1 MMKKLKMSQ
10 SAKTAVLLGVMCSI
24 AYLAVYIARNILG
37 AVTPQMVSGG
47 FAEEYIGAVSSVY
60 FVTYAVGQLI
70 NGAIGDRIKARW
82 MISIGLFGAG
92 VTNFVFTLVAADGLG
107 AMVAYG
113 ATGFFLS
120 MIYGPMAK
128 LVSENTEHIYAVRCS
143 VGYTFSS
150 LLGSP
155 LAGLL
160 ASFLVWQSVFA
171 VSSAALFAMAVVC
184 FGVFLIFER
193 RGIIRTHKKDDANK
207 PEMQSVK
214 ALFRHQIVKFSLI
227 SILTGVVRTS
237 VVFWLPT
244 YLNQYLGFSEQSAAG
259 IFTVATL
266 IISLETFVA
275 VFIYERVGRRMDLS
289 VLLFFGASALFFVL
303 TYFVAMPIPN
313 IIFIVLAIMSANGAA
328 AIIWSVYCPS
338 LRDTGRVSGVTGFLD
353 FLSYM
358 AAALANIVFANAAT
372 DIGWKNLILV
382 WLGLMAVG
390 VVIALPY
397 KKSYDRAS
405 REL

>member
-1 MMKKLKMSQ
+1 MIKKLKISQ
-10 SAKTAVLLGVMCSI
+10 NAKTAVLLGVMCSI

-37 AVTPQMVSGG
+37 AVTPQMVGDG
-47 FAEEYIGAVSSVY
+47 FAEEYIGVISSVY

-70 NGAIGDRIKARW
+70 NGAIGDRIKARR

-92 VTNFVFTLVAADGLG
+92 VTNFVFTFVAADRLG

-155 LAGLL
+155 MAGLL

-184 FGVFLIFER
+184 FTVFLVFER
-193 RGIIRTHKKDDANK
+193 RGIIKTRKKDAEK

-214 ALFRHQIVKFSLI
+214 VLLRHQIVKYSLV
-227 SILTGVVRTS
+227 SVLTGVVRTS

-289 VLLFFGASALFFVL
+289 VLLFFGASVLFFVL
-303 TYFVAMPIPN
+303 TYFVALPIPN

-338 LRDTGRVSGVTGFLD
+338 LRETGRVSGVTGFLD

-358 AAALANIVFANAAT
+358 AAAVANIVFANAAT

-397 KKSYDRAS
+397 KKK
-405 REL
+405 L

>member
-1 MMKKLKMSQ
+1 MIKKLKISQ
-10 SAKTAVLLGVMCSI
+10 SAKRAVLLGVMCSI

-37 AVTPQMVSGG
+37 AVTPQMVGDG
-47 FAEEYIGAVSSVY
+47 FTEEYIGVISSVY

-70 NGAIGDRIKARW
+70 NGAIGDRIKAGW

-92 VTNFVFTLVAADGLG
+92 VTNFVFTFVAADRLG
-107 AMVAYG
+107 AMIAYG

-155 LAGLL
+155 MAGLL

-184 FGVFLIFER
+184 FTVFLAFER
-193 RGIIRTHKKDDANK
+193 RGIIKTRKNDAEK

-214 ALFRHQIVKFSLI
+214 VLLRHQIVKYSLV
-227 SILTGVVRTS
+227 SLLTGVVRTS

-289 VLLFFGASALFFVL
+289 VLLFFGASVLFFVL
-303 TYFVAMPIPN
+303 TYFVVLPIPN

-338 LRDTGRVSGVTGFLD
+338 LRETGRVSGVTGFLD

-358 AAALANIVFANAAT
+358 AAAVANIVFANAAT

-397 KKSYDRAS
+397 KKK
-405 REL
+405 L